1 MKDAMR
7 SELGVAP
14 AAEWT
19 GCRERRVRS
28 AIRGSKASW
37 FAAVVVTTLGFFGV
51 AIAKQ
56 APREKVTAAFSEGI
70 ANVPGKKLV
79 AVIVDYPPGGKT
91 PSHRHAKS
99 AFITG
104 YVLSGAIR
112 SQVDETPAKIYKAG
126 ESWTE
131 APGAHHVVSEN
142 ASPSKPAKLLAVF
155 VVDTADAELMT
166 LDSE

>member
-1 MKDAMR
+1 MK
-7 SELGVAP
+7 V
-14 AAEWT
+14 W
-19 GCRERRVRS
+19 
-28 AIRGSKASW
+28 KASW
-37 FAAVVVTTLGFFGV
+37 FVAVIATTVGFVGV
-51 AIAKQ
+51 AVAK
-56 APREKVTAAFSEGI
+56 APPREKVTPAFSEDI
-70 ANVPGKKLV
+70 ANMPGKKLV
-79 AVIVDYPPGGKT
+79 GVIVDYPPGGKT

-112 SQVDETPAKIYKAG
+112 SQVDEGPAKSYKAG

-142 ASPSKPAKLLAVF
+142 ASPSKPARLLAVF
-155 VVDTADAELMT
+155 VVDAADAELTT

>member
-1 MKDAMR
+1 M
-7 SELGVAP
+7 
-14 AAEWT
+14 
-19 GCRERRVRS
+19 RVR
-28 AIRGSKASW
+28 KAVW
-37 FAAVVVTTLGFFGV
+37 FAAVVMTVVGFVGAAV
-51 AIAKQ
+51 AKE
-56 APREKVTAAFSEGI
+56 APREKVMPAFSSDI

-79 AVIVDYPPGGKT
+79 GLIVDYPPGGKT

-112 SQVDETPAKIYKAG
+112 SQVDEGPAKVYKTG

-142 ASPSKPAKLLAVF
+142 ASASKPAKLLAVF
-155 VVDTADAELMT
+155 VVDAADADLMT
-166 LDSE
+166 LDSQ

>member
-1 MKDAMR
+1 MNKTKAAAW
-7 SELGVAP
+7 VA
-14 AAEWT
+14 
-19 GCRERRVRS
+19 
-28 AIRGSKASW
+28 
-37 FAAVVVTTLGFFGV
+37 AAVLAAATVDG
-51 AIAKQ
+51 AAAKE
-56 APREKVTAAFSEGI
+56 APREKVAPAFSEDI
-70 ANVPGKKLV
+70 PNVPGKKLV

-104 YVLSGAIR
+104 YVLAGAVR
-112 SQVDETPAKIYKAG
+112 SQVDDGPARIYKTG

-155 VVDTADAELMT
+155 VVDAADAELTT
-166 LDSE
+166 LDSH

>member
-1 MKDAMR
+1 MR
-7 SELGVAP
+7 V
-14 AAEWT
+14 W
-19 GCRERRVRS
+19 
-28 AIRGSKASW
+28 KASW
-37 FAAVVVTTLGFFGV
+37 FAAVVATAVGFCGV
-51 AIAKQ
+51 AVAKQ
-56 APREKVTAAFSEGI
+56 APREKVAPAFSEDI

-112 SQVDETPAKIYKAG
+112 SQVDQGPAKIYKAG

-131 APGAHHVVSEN
+131 APGAHHVISEN
-142 ASPSKPAKLLAVF
+142 ASPTKPAKLLAVF
-155 VVDTADAELMT
+155 VVDATDAELIT
-166 LDSE
+166 LDSQ